1 MMKASQTLP
10 QGYRE
15 HGRISLKKNK
25 PLLLW
30 LNVLAVPWFL
40 LCALFFG
47 VMTSLLRPLNFAIL
61 GSAFPLETP
70 LGAVGAIAALFA
82 TVVITLYVV
91 LILHELTHGLFFWLF
106 TKSRPAFGF
115 KGWYAYAAAP
125 GWYLPRAQF
134 LVVVGAPLTLLSLL
148 GEALLLLVP
157 WAVVPW
163 VLWGLIVNAGAAIG
177 DLYLIACL
185 MLAPRAAVI
194 EDRGDEMT
202 WYVPAKRFASLEE
215 QQQRF
220 DI

>member
-25 PLLLW
+25 TLLLW

-47 VMTSLLRPLNFAIL
+47 VMTSLFRPLNFAVL

-70 LGAVGAIAALFA
+70 LGAVEAIAALFA
-82 TVVITLYVV
+82 AVVITLCVV
-91 LILHELTHGLFFWLF
+91 LILHELTHRLFFWLF

-125 GWYLPRAQF
+125 GWYLPRGQS
-134 LVVVGAPLTLLSLL
+134 LVVGAAPLILLSLL

-157 WAVVPW
+157 W
-163 VLWGLIVNAGAAIG
+163 VLWGLIVNAGGAIG
-177 DLYLIACL
+177 DLYMIARL
-185 MLAPRAAVI
+185 MLAPRVAVV
-194 EDRGDEMT
+194 EASRGKMT

-215 QQQRF
+215 QQRF
-220 DI
+220 GI

>member
-47 VMTSLLRPLNFAIL
+47 VMTSLLRPLNFAIF

-82 TVVITLYVV
+82 TVVITLCVV

>member
-15 HGRISLKKNK
+15 HGRISLK
-25 PLLLW
+25 
-30 LNVLAVPWFL
+30 
-40 LCALFFG
+40 
-47 VMTSLLRPLNFAIL
+47 
-61 GSAFPLETP
+61 TP

-82 TVVITLYVV
+82 TVVITLCVV

-125 GWYLPRAQF
+125 GWYLPRGQS
-134 LVVVGAPLTLLSLL
+134 LVVGAAPLILLSLL

-157 WAVVPW
+157 W
-163 VLWGLIVNAGAAIG
+163 VLWGLIVNAGGAIG
-177 DLYLIACL
+177 DLYMIARL
-185 MLAPRAAVI
+185 MLAPRGAVV
-194 EDRGDEMT
+194 EASRGKMT

-215 QQQRF
+215 QQHSG
-220 DI
+220 I

>member
-10 QGYRE
+10 QGYSE

-82 TVVITLYVV
+82 AVVITLCVV

-125 GWYLPRAQF
+125 GWYLPRGQS
-134 LVVVGAPLTLLSLL
+134 LVVGAAPLILLSLL

-163 VLWGLIVNAGAAIG
+163 VLWGLIVNAGGAIG
-177 DLYLIACL
+177 DLYMIARL
-185 MLAPRAAVI
+185 MLAPRGAVV
-194 EDRGDEMT
+194 EASRGKMT

-215 QQQRF
+215 QQHSG
-220 DI
+220 I

>member
-61 GSAFPLETP
+61 GSAFP
-70 LGAVGAIAALFA
+70 VGAIAALFA
-82 TVVITLYVV
+82 AVVITLCVV

-125 GWYLPRAQF
+125 GWYLPRGQS
-134 LVVVGAPLTLLSLL
+134 LVVGAAPLILLSLL

-157 WAVVPW
+157 W
-163 VLWGLIVNAGAAIG
+163 VLWGLIVNAGGAIG
-177 DLYLIACL
+177 DLYMIARL
-185 MLAPRAAVI
+185 MLAPRGAVV
-194 EDRGDEMT
+194 EASRGKMT

-215 QQQRF
+215 QQHSG
-220 DI
+220 I

>member
-82 TVVITLYVV
+82 THI
-91 LILHELTHGLFFWLF
+91 LIG
-106 TKSRPAFGF
+106 R
-115 KGWYAYAAAP
+115 
-125 GWYLPRAQF
+125 
-134 LVVVGAPLTLLSLL
+134 
-148 GEALLLLVP
+148 
-157 WAVVPW
+157 
-163 VLWGLIVNAGAAIG
+163 
-177 DLYLIACL
+177 
-185 MLAPRAAVI
+185 
-194 EDRGDEMT
+194 
-202 WYVPAKRFASLEE
+202 
-215 QQQRF
+215 
-220 DI
+220 